1 MNYKDIVKRLKGF
14 DFSKKQKENL
24 ADIIDNNSP
33 IYIEINKKEK
43 TTTIFGKAYPLD
55 ISNSSWFATIIKDN
69 DLFYYFKNNIGKPIK
84 FILKE
89 IEPGG
94 IFVEDAEGNWV
105 DAESGEYAAEDG
117 KIIVVENG
125 KVAEIREPEPEE
137 QPVEEAP
144 EEVEQEEE
152 APANEAEDADKDAYI
167 AELEARVA
175 ELEAE
180 NAELKAKLDEADV
193 ALKAS
198 AAQPAK
204 EEFKNE
210 KKEPLITR
218 RKFY

>member
-1 MNYKDIVKRLKGF
+1 MKKGLLIKLRNALLSLGEIIT
-14 DFSKKQKENL
+14 DKAVLVYDGEL
-24 ADIIDNNSP
+24 AVGT
-33 IYIEINKKEK
+33 EV
-43 TTTIFGKAYPLD
+43 
-55 ISNSSWFATIIKDN
+55 
-69 DLFYYFKNNIGKPIK
+69 
-84 FILKE
+84 
-89 IEPGG
+89 
-94 IFVEDAEGNWV
+94 FVEDAEGNWV

-117 KIIVVENG
+117 RIIVVENG

-137 QPVEEAP
+137 QPVEEMP

-152 APANEAEDADKDAYI
+152 APAEEAQDADKDAYI

-210 KKEPLITR
+210 KKEPLIVR